1 MLCSSPVTHGVL
13 GLENGTTVP
22 THRFQEQSP
31 CPEQRRRK
39 GWKRKALQMILNS
52 FLLRPL
58 ERNPAVL
65 SPCFLFAEFLLT
77 VGSFVC
83 QNHNKGRPW
92 VSTQAIFSLSR
103 LWSSH
108 KGIIVAGS
116 LGLSAPE
123 AHQRHFLMPAWPHRS
138 LSHCIKLNSMINLCS
153 PQGPLVHTERENIYF
168 YQNTSIIY
176 FHFIALIKKRNS

>member
-1 MLCSSPVTHGVL
+1 MPRSSNTCPVTHGVWEGKCCTKTPRAAAAPL
-13 GLENGTTVP
+13 PPPRGGRGEA
-22 THRFQEQSP
+22 Q
-31 CPEQRRRK
+31 
-39 GWKRKALQMILNS
+39 QMILNS
-52 FLLRPL
+52 FLLRSL
-58 ERNPAVL
+58 ERNPTVL
-65 SPCFLFAEFLLT
+65 SPCFLFSEFLLT
-77 VGSFVC
+77 VGSCVC

-92 VSTQAIFSLSR
+92 VSTQAIFSLSL

-123 AHQRHFLMPAWPHRS
+123 ADQRHFLMPAWPHRS

-153 PQGPLVHTERENIYF
+153 PEGPSVHMGRENIYF

>member
-1 MLCSSPVTHGVL
+1 MEYEKG
-13 GLENGTTVP
+13 NAVP
-22 THRFQEQSP
+22 RHPEQQQHP
-31 CPEQRRRK
+31 CPHQGEEGGEAQ
-39 GWKRKALQMILNS
+39 QMILNS
-52 FLLRPL
+52 FLLRSL
-58 ERNPAVL
+58 ERNPTVL
-65 SPCFLFAEFLLT
+65 SPCFLFSEFLLT

-92 VSTQAIFSLSR
+92 VSTQAIFSLSL

-123 AHQRHFLMPAWPHRS
+123 ADQRHFLMPAWPHRS

-153 PQGPLVHTERENIYF
+153 PEGPSVHMGRENIYF